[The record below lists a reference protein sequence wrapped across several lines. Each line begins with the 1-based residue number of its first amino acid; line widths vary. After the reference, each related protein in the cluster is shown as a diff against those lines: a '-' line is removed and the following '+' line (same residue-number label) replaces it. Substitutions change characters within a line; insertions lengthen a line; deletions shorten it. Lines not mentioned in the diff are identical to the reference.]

1 VAFFI
6 NKRLLKP
13 YPYGTLT
20 QTGLIVSVVLL
31 PSIFYFKKQYNMK
44 ALIYT
49 LTIFISVTLL
59 SCGGKSNLQEPEY
72 RGIQNVRLINLGPLQ
87 STAGVDLVYYNP
99 NDFGVQVAAARGD
112 IYIDNNYFGRFE
124 LDDKVQVRKRSE
136 FILPAIVKVDMIGVA
151 KNQRELYKKK
161 EALVKIEGI
170 ATVRKAGFSREI
182 PIKYENMENIERFR
196 TLVSR

>member
-1 VAFFI
+1 MKYALSI
-6 NKRLLKP
+6 LAIALLI
-13 YPYGTLT
+13 L
-20 QTGLIVSVVLL
+20 S
-31 PSIFYFKKQYNMK
+31 
-44 ALIYT
+44 
-49 LTIFISVTLL
+49 
-59 SCGGKSNLQEPEY
+59 SCGSKNNLQEPEY
-72 RGIQNVRLINLGPLQ
+72 RDIRNIRVVNVGPLQ
-87 STAGVDLVYYNP
+87 STAAVDLVYYNP
-99 NDFGVQVAAARGD
+99 NDFGVQVASARGD

-136 FILPAIVKVDMIGVA
+136 FTLPARVKVDMISAV

-182 PIKYENMENIERFR
+182 PIKYEQMQNIERFR